1 MAAGPLRR
9 GAWVRPWPCSCRIG
23 PRGGRRRVR
32 GGLRVAA
39 PNGLLPAGDRGI
51 GNPRP
56 FRLRAMATAHFA
68 LTRSIR
74 RPYPPHP
81 GLCANFLQGISALYG
96 AGLTTMERSGELR
109 EPGCGAGLRS
119 AHPSSLVPGP
129 GPVDRVIY
137 AHCRR
142 RATAGDGA
150 LHGEPHQVL
159 AEGQRIPVVGAD
171 DLA

>member
-9 GAWVRPWPCSCRIG
+9 GAWVRPWPCPCRIG

-32 GGLRVAA
+32 GGPRVAA

-81 GLCANFLQGISALYG
+81 GLCANFF
-96 AGLTTMERSGELR
+96 AGNI
-109 EPGCGAGLRS
+109 
-119 AHPSSLVPGP
+119 SSLRCGTHDDGEEWGTVRAGMRRGSTVGASFFAGPRARPGP
-129 GPVDRVIY
+129 PRHVRPLS
-137 AHCRR
+137 
-142 RATAGDGA
+142 TAGDGA

-171 DLA
+171 GLA